1 MVGFEVLIKSH
12 ICYLYWKDTK
22 KVLLELDDSYCSV
35 FLDSTVALL
44 HVFSFPAAVSSTMLY
59 NVLNFPAGVV
69 PVTTVTE
76 DDEEELQQYQGQY
89 GDPWD
94 KKLKK
99 VCLD

>member
-1 MVGFEVLIKSH
+1 
-12 ICYLYWKDTK
+12 
-22 KVLLELDDSYCSV
+22 
-35 FLDSTVALL
+35 
-44 HVFSFPAAVSSTMLY
+44 MLY

-94 KKLKK
+94 KTLKK
-99 VCLD
+99 VCLDCGGIMF